1 MHRHVDEIVPLYVVF
16 RAPILEKTTLQAYL
30 SRLAINLEAFV
41 FSTAPPPEPQTR
53 APPPKEVLYSETI
66 KSTNKPLFIQSS
78 DESNP
83 HTYVLW
89 KLEVFICKTKRRS
102 LVMKTADEER
112 SPKRQVSQ
120 TSYIFP
126 ANGISEAGREG

>member
-16 RAPILEKTTLQAYL
+16 RTPFLEQSTLQAYL

-66 KSTNKPLFIQSS
+66 KGTTKPLVIQNG
-78 DESNP
+78 DEANP

-89 KLEVFICKTKRRS
+89 KLDVFICKAERTPNTK
-102 LVMKTADEER
+102 TTNEER
-112 SPKRQVSQ
+112 PPKRKVSQ
-120 TSYIFP
+120 TSYILSTD
-126 ANGISEAGREG
+126 GVSEACREN

>member
-16 RAPILEKTTLQAYL
+16 RAPIVEQTTLQTYL

-66 KSTNKPLFIQSS
+66 KGSIKPLIINGP
-78 DESNP
+78 DKADP

-89 KLEVFICKTKRRS
+89 RVEVFICKPSRS
-102 LVMKTADEER
+102 
-112 SPKRQVSQ
+112 SPWL
-120 TSYIFP
+120 
-126 ANGISEAGREG
+126 EDH